1 MANYKVGDLD
11 VTISGVSKDA
21 ISSLDEVIKQLDT
34 LQGKLGIVGKGFS
47 GAFKNINS
55 GAIRTVS
62 ADFEDIAR
70 TTETAANSQQKLTAT
85 IEQGQASAKEYSTAL
100 VVVSEAQ
107 ENVESS
113 FKRLT
118 ALLNAQTYSRLS
130 SDVGNLATQWKN
142 LYTTMQRSSLADAL
156 TGGQFSAEAQN
167 RLTRLT
173 QEYLNKKRAIDETN
187 EAFKRM
193 AMTEQELFVY
203 DTRLEETT
211 RKKRME
217 YLQLALATSQAGVN
231 AQAYAQELQE
241 LSQKQSAF
249 ESSIHNIQQ
258 ILLSPFERATAQASE
273 LKKRLTETFYN
284 TGAFDS
290 SLLGQ
295 FQTLTKGIEATNE
308 ALRRVLM
315 TEQEKVLADYQQENA
330 SRRQRISYLNL
341 MLATGQAGEKTREYK
356 QELKQ
361 LVKQQQIADKVAGK
375 SAQGGLSKF
384 INRIGRIAL
393 YRTIRRGL
401 QLITQTFTES
411 IQAYAQVD
419 DNINDMMSKLTSST
433 KVISLS
439 LGTMIFPLLQAIT
452 PVVQQLSVG
461 FANMANAINKSMAL
475 AQGNATYTKINTDA
489 LQDYR
494 KELNKTSGALFDFD
508 KFRALSSKQDTAST
522 FLSTEDVSALDE
534 AESKY
539 SGTYT
544 LVSGIGDVLAQ
555 ALRLVGQIVD
565 TASPIL
571 DIVFKIAGW
580 LLKGVGYVLD
590 FLNNTGLIEPILYGI
605 LTVLGLIGAA
615 KVIAWISSGAAKT
628 AILGLANALKT
639 NLISGLK
646 SLEKNIN
653 TTTGAFVSWGIAI
666 AAITAA
672 VKILSNWDDFNK
684 GTKIAITVVSGLAT
698 ALLAAATAAMALHG
712 TLTLGTAI
720 PLITAA
726 VASGAIFIRGL
737 VDIPNYAVGASDIDS
752 GTIFRAGEAG
762 KTEAVFTGSNGK
774 TNVAN
779 VQQMYQ
785 AEYMAVL
792 QALKDYGAARG
803 EMPQLQP
810 ASDTGIY
817 QAASR
822 GARKVGK
829 TFGNV

>member
-21 ISSLDEVIKQLDT
+21 VSSLDEVIKQLDT

-47 GAFKNINS
+47 GAFKNVN
-55 GAIRTVS
+55 T
-62 ADFEDIAR
+62 
-70 TTETAANSQQKLTAT
+70 TAARMVARGYDDIRQAAERATDGVNALADEIGEAQTTTQQ
-85 IEQGQASAKEYSTAL
+85 YSTAL

-107 ENVESS
+107 EAVESS
-113 FKRLT
+113 FRRLT
-118 ALLNAQTYSRLS
+118 ALLNAPTYSRLS

-142 LYTTMQRSSLADAL
+142 LYTTMQRSSIADAL
-156 TGGQFSAEAQN
+156 TDGQFSQEAQN

-173 QEYLNKKRAIDETN
+173 QEYLNKKRVIDETN

-193 AMTEQELFVY
+193 AMTEQEL
-203 DTRLEETT
+203 
-211 RKKRME
+211 
-217 YLQLALATSQAGVN
+217 AL
-231 AQAYAQELQE
+231 Y
-241 LSQKQSAF
+241 
-249 ESSIHNIQQ
+249 
-258 ILLSPFERATAQASE
+258 
-273 LKKRLTETFYN
+273 
-284 TGAFDS
+284 
-290 SLLGQ
+290 
-295 FQTLTKGIEATNE
+295 
-308 ALRRVLM
+308 
-315 TEQEKVLADYQQENA
+315 DYQQENA
-330 SRRQRISYLNL
+330 SRKQRIAYLNL
-341 MLATGQAGEKTREYK
+341 MLATEQAGEKTAEYR
-356 QELKQ
+356 QELRRLIKEQ
-361 LVKQQQIADKVAGK
+361 EKADKVAGK
-375 SAQGGLSKF
+375 SAQGGLSKL
-384 INRIGRIAL
+384 IKQIGKIAL

-401 QLITQTFTES
+401 QLITQTFKES

-419 DNINDMMSKLTSST
+419 DNINKTMSQLTSST
-433 KVISLS
+433 KIIQLS
-439 LGTMIFPLLQAIT
+439 LGTVILPIIQAIT
-452 PVVQQLSVG
+452 PAVQELSVG

-489 LQDYR
+489 LKDYR

-508 KFRALSSKQDTAST
+508 KFRALSSKQDTASI
-522 FLSTEDVSALDE
+522 FLSTEDVSALDK

-539 SGTYT
+539 SGIYT
-544 LVSGIGDVLAQ
+544 LVSGIGDILAQ
-555 ALRLVGQIVD
+555 VLRLTGQIFD
-565 TASPIL
+565 IASPII
-571 DIVFKIAGW
+571 DVVCKIAGW
-580 LLKGVGYVLD
+580 LLKGVGYILE
-590 FLNNTGLIEPILYGI
+590 FANNAGLIEPILYGI
-605 LTVLGLIGAA
+605 LTVLMLIGAQ
-615 KVIAWISSGAAKT
+615 KIITWISSGAAKT

-639 NLISGLK
+639 NLITTLK

-653 TTTGAFVSWGIAI
+653 TTKGAFVSWGIAI
-666 AAITAA
+666 AAIVAA
-672 VKILSNWDDFNK
+672 VKILSNWDDFNRR
-684 GTKIAITVVSGLAT
+684 TKIAITVISGLAT

-726 VASGAIFIRGL
+726 VASGVVFVRGL

-752 GTIFRAGEAG
+752 GTVFRAGEAG

-817 QAASR
+817 QASKR
-822 GARKVGK
+822 GARKAGEDYRKV
-829 TFGNV
+829 